1 MIELES
7 RLIKGNKIFWEIIE
21 NIKPI
26 RKFEFKYINLISN
39 PNELNLEDK
48 GMENKLPGTKETVY
62 RLMLRYPMRDVAIIK
77 ITNVQTNKE
86 IIKDIIRSYQLV
98 YSIEYNTQS
107 FGIYGHQL
115 SDLALRS
122 FTIYEGGIMDV
133 GVDS

>member
-1 MIELES
+1 
-7 RLIKGNKIFWEIIE
+7 
-21 NIKPI
+21 
-26 RKFEFKYINLISN
+26 
-39 PNELNLEDK
+39 
-48 GMENKLPGTKETVY
+48 MENKLPGTKETIY
-62 RLMLRYPMRDVAIIK
+62 RLMLRYPMRNVAIIK

-115 SDLALRS
+115 SDLVLRS